1 MSRTIARLFVAAA
14 FSLALLAGCASTS
27 RLMISPARSALS
39 PEQVHVYMEPPK
51 GRYIEIAL
59 LETASGP
66 LTYGEQNKTNDIIA
80 RLRAEAARL
89 GANGL
94 LLQGMASGYR
104 GGRVNVGVGAG
115 RYSGGH
121 TRVGGGVGVDI
132 SPTPKHAQAL
142 AIFVE

>member
-1 MSRTIARLFVAAA
+1 MFRTTS
-14 FSLALLAGCASTS
+14 SLLAGAVLSAALLAGCTSTS
-27 RLMISPARSALS
+27 RLMISPARPALS
-39 PEQVHVYMEPPK
+39 PEQVQVYMEPPT
-51 GRYIEIAL
+51 GRYVEIAL

-66 LTYGEQNKTNDIIA
+66 LTYGEQNKTNAVIEK
-80 RLRAEAARL
+80 LRAEAARL

-121 TRVGGGVGVDI
+121 TRIGGGVGVDI

>member
-1 MSRTIARLFVAAA
+1 MPRTIARLFVVAAL
-14 FSLALLAGCASTS
+14 SSALLAGCASTS
-27 RLMISPARSALS
+27 RLMISPARPALS
-39 PEQVHVYMEPPK
+39 PEQVQVYIEPPK

-66 LTYGEQNKTNDIIA
+66 LTYGERNKTDAVIEK
-80 RLRAEAARL
+80 LRAEAARL

-104 GGRVNVGVGAG
+104 DGRVNVGVGAG

-121 TRVGGGVGVDI
+121 TRIGGGVGVDI

>member
-1 MSRTIARLFVAAA
+1 MFRTTSSLLAGVALSA
-14 FSLALLAGCASTS
+14 ALLAGCASTS
-27 RLMISPARSALS
+27 RLMISPARPALS
-39 PEQVHVYMEPPK
+39 PEQVHVYMEPPT
-51 GRYIEIAL
+51 GRYVEIAL

-66 LTYGEQNKTNDIIA
+66 LTYGEQNKTNAVIEK
-80 RLRAEAARL
+80 LRAEAARL

-104 GGRVNVGVGAG
+104 GSRVGVGVGAG

-121 TRVGGGVGVDI
+121 TRIGGGVGVDI